1 VFEAALTRR
10 YDRSIEP
17 ASSFTIELPIFT
29 GPFKLLADLILDEQV
44 DVCDVPI
51 AGVTEAFLRRG
62 LGDLEAWSLEEATW
76 FLAVC
81 AILLELKV
89 GRLLPRRSIETE
101 DELLG
106 GASPD
111 LVYARSLELAAFR
124 KVSDLLAALISEAA
138 LMAPRT
144 AGPPE
149 EFAHLYPD
157 VLERV
162 TPEQLRATAAAV
174 MAPPPVIDLSH
185 VTPIRATVSEAVEVV
200 RHRLMVTPEASFE
213 QLLTGCQDRIEVVV
227 RFLALLELYREG
239 RVELR
244 QARVFGEIQV
254 RWRG

>member
-1 VFEAALTRR
+1 
-10 YDRSIEP
+10 
-17 ASSFTIELPIFT
+17 
-29 GPFKLLADLILDEQV
+29 
-44 DVCDVPI
+44 
-51 AGVTEAFLRRG
+51 
-62 LGDLEAWSLEEATW
+62 
-76 FLAVC
+76 
-81 AILLELKV
+81 
-89 GRLLPRRSIETE
+89 
-101 DELLG
+101 
-106 GASPD
+106 
-111 LVYARSLELAAFR
+111 
-124 KVSDLLAALISEAA
+124 
-138 LMAPRT
+138 MAPRT

-200 RHRLMVTPEASFE
+200 RDRLMVTPEASFE